1 MKKYFLHYYA
11 LFLWHLIGHKLM
23 LKTSLSAAIIVLLI
37 LVLGRNQILTLNHM
51 MKLFLL
57 YHGTI
62 MILLTSHLNLMK
74 GRPGFQ

>member
-23 LKTSLSAAIIVLLI
+23 LKTNLSATIVLLI
-37 LVLGRNQILTLNHM
+37 LLLGRNQILILNHM

-74 GRPGFQ
+74 GMPGFQ